1 MNKKLI
7 LISLTVI
14 LSLSFIGAGCKKE
27 QPLQGNLLF
36 WGVFDDSDAFEPLI
50 KDFKALHPK
59 VTIEYRKKTIDT
71 YESELINALAE
82 GRGPDIF
89 MIHHTWLSKHLA
101 KISPVPPEIITFG
114 EYQNTFA
121 DVAVFDLVLQDGI
134 YSLPLYVDTLAL
146 FYNKD
151 FFNNAVITKP
161 PATWEEFQDAVKK
174 LRKKDD
180 FGNLTEAG
188 AAIGTALNINRA
200 SDILATLML
209 QQGSTITG
217 EDGSAAFNNK
227 EGFEALR
234 FYTDF
239 SNREKD
245 VYTWNPTQHYSSD
258 AFFER
263 KAAMMF
269 NYAYK
274 AAELKAKDPR
284 FNFKVAS
291 FPQIKTDAKV
301 NYANYWTPTVSA
313 ASSQKDLAWTF
324 LKFISE
330 KEEAQKYLAVTKRP
344 AARLDILE
352 EQKDDLEIGVFAE
365 QVLTAQSW
373 NRIDS
378 TKIDDVFTEM
388 IENVVTGKSSISRA
402 LTDAEEKVNLL
413 VQK

>member
-7 LISLTVI
+7 LISITII

-27 QPLQGNLLF
+27 ETLQGNLLF

-50 KDFKALHPK
+50 KDFKTLHPK
-59 VTIEYRKKTIDT
+59 VNVEYRKKTIDT
-71 YESELINALAE
+71 YEDDLVNALAE

-101 KISPVPPEIITFG
+101 KISPIPQELMSFG
-114 EYQNTFA
+114 DYQKTFA
-121 DVAVFDLVLQDGI
+121 DVAVFDLISQDGI
-134 YSLPLYVDTLAL
+134 YSLPLYIDTLAL

-151 FFNNAVITKP
+151 FFNNTAITKP
-161 PATWEEFQDAVKK
+161 PATWEEFQDTVKK

-188 AAIGTALNINRA
+188 AAIGAASNVNRA
-200 SDILATLML
+200 SDILAALML
-209 QQGSTITG
+209 QQGSTVTG
-217 EDGSAAFNNK
+217 DDGSAAFNNQ
-227 EGFEALR
+227 EGREALR

-245 VYTWNPTQHYSSD
+245 VYTWNPAQHYSSD

-269 NYAYK
+269 NYSYK
-274 AAELKAKDPR
+274 TQELKVKDPR
-284 FNFKVAS
+284 FNFKVAP
-291 FPQIKTDAKV
+291 FPQIKADAKV
-301 NYANYWTPTVSA
+301 NYANYWTPAVSI
-313 ASSQKDLAWTF
+313 ASSQKDLAWIF

-330 KEEAQKYLAVTKRP
+330 KEEARKYLEVTKRP
-344 AARLDILE
+344 AARLDIIE
-352 EQKDDLEIGVFAE
+352 EQKNDLDLGVFAE
-365 QVLTAQSW
+365 QALTARSW
-373 NRIDS
+373 NRVDS
-378 TKIDDVFTEM
+378 TAIDNIFTEM

-402 LTDAEEKVNLL
+402 LTNAEEKMNLL
-413 VQK
+413 IRQ